1 MSNKYMIR
9 TLDDLI
15 KKIKTLMKNQSSNIS
30 CSKDYMSRLL
40 EYLNSIRENYGNII
54 TIPATV
60 VLGRSNKGGEGN
72 IEKSKYIERKII
84 SEVGAQQCYLVSL
97 EYYNGMPILVVGK
110 PDGLVFRGREVIIY
124 EVKSLEMFK
133 YSNKSVL
140 NNEKVF
146 GAIYKP
152 ILIHGLYKQLIIYQY
167 LFEKM
172 ISYGLINN
180 VKRIDLYGYI
190 IIYSRRDNLE
200 KLKEIK
206 KGIIDNIKEIGN
218 FLRKFEV
225 HIEGLK
231 GLKGIIIGKEEFY
244 YLEIIVRVD
253 YNERVVKN
261 LLNRLFNSLYRTKI
275 IRDL

>member
-1 MSNKYMIR
+1 MI
-9 TLDDLI
+9 
-15 KKIKTLMKNQSSNIS
+15 NQSSNTL

-40 EYLNSIRENYGNII
+40 KYLDSIRENYGNII

-60 VLGRSNKGGEGN
+60 VLGRSNKGGDGN

-84 SEVGAQQCYLVSL
+84 SDIGAQQCYLVSL

-133 YSNKSVL
+133 YNNKSVL

-152 ILIHGLYKQLIIYQY
+152 ILIHGLYKQLMIYRY

-190 IIYSRRDNLE
+190 IIYSGRDNLE
-200 KLKEIK
+200 QLKEIK

-218 FLRKFEV
+218 FLRNFGV

-231 GLKGIIIGKEEFY
+231 GIESIIIGKEEFY

-253 YNERVVKN
+253 YNERLVKN
-261 LLNRLFNSLYRTKI
+261 HLNRLFSSLYRTKI